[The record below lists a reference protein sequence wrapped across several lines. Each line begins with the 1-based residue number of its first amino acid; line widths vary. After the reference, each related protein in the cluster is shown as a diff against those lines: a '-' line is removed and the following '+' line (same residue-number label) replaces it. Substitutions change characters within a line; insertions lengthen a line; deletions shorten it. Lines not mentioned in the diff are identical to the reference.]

1 VTDSAAGA
9 RKPSIDSSRP
19 HPARRYNYW
28 LGGKDHFAADRESG
42 DQIAA
47 VMPSIRTAALE
58 NRAFLGRAAR
68 HIAQQ
73 GIRQFLDIGT
83 GIPAPGNTH
92 EIVQAVDPQAR
103 IVYVD
108 NDPLVLTHAR
118 ALLSGTPGTITYLDA
133 DLRDPAG
140 ILNHDDLHALLDLTE
155 PIGLLLVAVL
165 HFVRDDENADGV
177 VAALLDRLPAG
188 SWVAASHA
196 TWEHTPPEVV
206 AGLQKSN
213 RDGRFVPRDGDRF
226 RALFDGRVEI
236 VEPGVVSVAD
246 WRNDNRVRATAAD
259 VMCNALVGRKP

>member
-1 VTDSAAGA
+1 MTEHAAGSRPPA
-9 RKPSIDSSRP
+9 IDSSRP

-58 NRAFLGRAAR
+58 NRAFLGRAAG
-68 HIAQQ
+68 HIARQ
-73 GIRQFLDIGT
+73 GVRQFLDIGT

-103 IVYVD
+103 IVYAD

-118 ALLSGTPGTITYLDA
+118 ALMAGTPGTIAYLDA
-133 DLRDPAG
+133 DLRDPAS
-140 ILNHDDLHALLDLTE
+140 ILDHPDLHKLLDLSE
-155 PIGLLLVAVL
+155 PVGLLLIAVL
-165 HFVRDDENADGV
+165 HFVRDDEDADGV
-177 VAALLDRLPAG
+177 VAQLLDRLPAG

-196 TWEHTPPEVV
+196 TWEHTPEHVV
-206 AGLQKSN
+206 AELQKSN
-213 RDGRFVPRDGDRF
+213 RDGRFVPRDGHRF
-226 RALFDGRVEI
+226 ADLFAGRIEI

-246 WRNDNRVRATAAD
+246 WHNDNPARAAAAD